1 MSTVID
7 GQPSAPTTAG
17 TASARDPWWSRALAH
32 ASLPYLVSAGF
43 TLLVALWTY
52 RPWAFKGAIASPH
65 GDALAFHA
73 WVQATMEDG
82 WYETASRLS
91 APFAQNS
98 HTYTVTDE
106 FLFAFIGKVLGP
118 LTGSAGAAVTWYVVL
133 CFPVAALFA
142 VGAARYMGI
151 GRLAAL
157 VPGILFPLLPDHF
170 LRASGHFSLSSTWAI
185 SLGMIVALSLVI
197 APRAT
202 GRRRTWF
209 QVGMLVA
216 CLVIGL
222 TNAYYAT
229 FIAMI
234 VAVAAVGGALAARSW
249 RILWTG
255 FARCAVLIGSV
266 VVAMII
272 DALYSPDPYGYSSFE
287 ITRSQADAEIYGGK
301 IFAMLLPAAAHRF
314 EALRALRNSYDAT
327 FPNPAETPALGLVS
341 AVGFVALVVWAI
353 LVFFRRRP
361 DLADPRLR
369 ILAGLLWMSLLAYSV
384 GGLGSIWS
392 FLLDGGGI
400 RVWSRMHVVIGL
412 IVLLAIAIVLDRL
425 GKRWLRFVAV
435 GLVVTIGVVDQTTP
449 LARPDP
455 ASALALRD
463 DVTSFTSQVEQ
474 EAGADAMVFQLPQVN
489 FPVPQFDT
497 SPATIYDGFL
507 PYLYSTDSRWSFGG
521 LEGDPTVDWQQ
532 WSTGRPF
539 EQQVPLLTAA
549 GFSGVSIDTAA
560 LTTQPQLREQ
570 VRAVLGDPSFTSD
583 SGRWEYYELPQESVA
598 SCSADAVEEAG
609 DLAVRPPMLYP
620 GDGIDVLPGVRRND
634 DGDAQLRIVT
644 LREGGWDDVSVSFSV
659 GTADVRLEITFP
671 DGSTQ
676 VVEPNTT
683 ETITWTG
690 EITEDETPIDLRRLE
705 GTGVYGVGSL
715 IATAVPSSA
724 VATCLPTLVEVP
736 ADEASAVPVG

>member
-1 MSTVID
+1 MSTVVD
-7 GQPSAPTTAG
+7 GQPSAPEAARTTAP
-17 TASARDPWWSRALAH
+17 RPPWWSRALEH
-32 ASLPYLVSAGF
+32 ASLPYLVSAAF

-73 WVQATMEDG
+73 WVQATIEDG
-82 WYETASRLS
+82 WYENASRLS

-142 VGAARYMGI
+142 VGAARYLRI

-170 LRASGHFSLSSTWAI
+170 LRAGGHFSLSSTWAI
-185 SLGMIVALSLVI
+185 SLGMIVALSLVV

-209 QVGMLVA
+209 QVAMLVS

-234 VAVAAVGGALAARSW
+234 VAVAAVGGAMAARSW

-255 FARCAVLIGSV
+255 LARCAVLIGSV
-266 VVAMII
+266 VVAMVV
-272 DALYSPDPYGYSSFE
+272 DAIYSPDPYGYSSFE

-314 EALRALRNSYDAT
+314 EAFRALRNSYDAT

-353 LVFFRRRP
+353 LLFFRRRP
-361 DLADPRLR
+361 DVADSRLR

-412 IVLLAIAIVLDRL
+412 IVLLAIAITLDRL
-425 GKRWLRFVAV
+425 RKRWWRAAAV
-435 GLVVTIGVVDQTTP
+435 GLVLVVGVVDQTTP

-455 ASALALRD
+455 VSALALRD
-463 DVTSFTSQVEQ
+463 DVTSFTSQVEDR
-474 EAGADAMVFQLPQVN
+474 AGDDAMVFQLPQVN
-489 FPVPQFDT
+489 FPVPQFDP

-532 WSTGRPF
+532 WLTARPF
-539 EQQVPLLTAA
+539 EQQVPLLRAA
-549 GFSGVSIDTAA
+549 GFSGISLDTAA
-560 LTTQPQLREQ
+560 LTTQPLLRDQ
-570 VRAVLGDPSFTSD
+570 VRAVLGEPTFTSD
-583 SGRWEYYELPQESVA
+583 SGRWEYYELSDDVLA
-598 SCSADAVEEAG
+598 SCPAGVVDEMG

-620 GDGIDVLPGVRRND
+620 GDGIDVLPGVRSND
-634 DGDAQLRIVT
+634 EGDAQLRIVT
-644 LREGGWDDVSVSFSV
+644 LREGGWDDVSTSFSV

-676 VVEPNTT
+676 TVEPNTT
-683 ETITWTG
+683 ETITWSG
-690 EITEDETPIDLRRLE
+690 PVSEAETPIDIRRLD
-705 GTGVYGVGSL
+705 GTGVYGLGGLV
-715 IATAVPSSA
+715 ATAVPSAA
-724 VATCLPTLVEVP
+724 VAECQPALVAVPEDEAALVP
-736 ADEASAVPVG
+736 AG